1 MPSAKILEQKKAM
14 VADLTEQIKNSVSG
28 VIVKYEGITVEQDTK
43 LRKEMREAGVKY
55 KVYKNTM
62 TGRACENVG
71 YDAIKPHLEGMT
83 AIALSENAA
92 VAPAKI
98 LKKDADDIESFD
110 IKVGFL
116 EGQVVERDTIIELA
130 NIPSREGLI
139 CKLLGSIQSPLY
151 GLAYALQAII
161 DKSGEEAPAAEEA
174 PAE

>member
-71 YDAIKPHLEGMT
+71 FNAILPHLEGMT
-83 AIALSENAA
+83 AIALSENDP

-98 LKKDADDIESFD
+98 LKKYADDIETS
-110 IKVGFL
+110 
-116 EGQVVERDTIIELA
+116 RR
-130 NIPSREGLI
+130 IP
-139 CKLLGSIQSPLY
+139 
-151 GLAYALQAII
+151 
-161 DKSGEEAPAAEEA
+161 
-174 PAE
+174 